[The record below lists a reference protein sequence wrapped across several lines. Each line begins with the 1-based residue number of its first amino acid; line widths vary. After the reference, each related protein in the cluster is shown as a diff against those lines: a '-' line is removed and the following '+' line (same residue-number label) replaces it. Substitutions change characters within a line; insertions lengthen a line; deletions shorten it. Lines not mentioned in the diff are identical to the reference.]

1 MPSPPD
7 RPALRNR
14 YDVRRQAVIDASAR
28 AFATNG
34 FHATSIKEL
43 VEATG
48 LKAGGLY
55 HYIGSKDELLVQICD
70 DLMEPLLDTVRE
82 IAASDDPARVQLR
95 RIMHTWIEHLER
107 KRDHMLVFQ
116 QERHVLA
123 HGPQWQH
130 VRRQRKEFEELL
142 GEIFARGQMNGEF
155 QLADRDLSLRALLG
169 MVNQLPQWFRRDGR
183 LSAAEIADGYLAI
196 VLGADAR
203 CRSSSR
209 QTHSTSR

>member
-7 RPALRNR
+7 RQALRSR
-14 YDVRRQAVIDASAR
+14 YDLRRQAVIDASAR
-28 AFATNG
+28 AFATKG
-34 FHATSIKEL
+34 FHATSIQDL

-55 HYIGSKDELLVQICD
+55 HYIESKDELLVQICD
-70 DLMEPLLDTVRE
+70 ELMEPLLTAVRE
-82 IAASDDPARVQLR
+82 IAGSADPARVQLR

-123 HGPQWQH
+123 HGLQWQH

-142 GEIFARGQMNGEF
+142 AEIFARGELDGEF
-155 QLADRDLSLRALLG
+155 RFADRDLSLRALLG
-169 MVNQLPQWFRRDGR
+169 MVNQLPQWFRRGGR
-183 LSAAEIADGYLAI
+183 LTAAEIADGYLAI
-196 VLGADAR
+196 VLGADA
-203 CRSSSR
+203 SDDG
-209 QTHSTSR
+209 